1 MRRHARR
8 LSLPAKYVSAP
19 TSPDSTSNLI
29 AHKREVID
37 LDQLNRPVHGA
48 NQAVSDWKYTCMFF
62 ESERRV
68 AMSAPQARSDR
79 QRAAESIFSRSKI
92 LGSFSILSGEPCVR
106 RFDQTVVIRFGD
118 TKKES
123 NP

>member
-1 MRRHARR
+1 LRRHARR

-68 AMSAPQARSDR
+68 AMCFTSALRPPKSRRIDFLPQQD
-79 QRAAESIFSRSKI
+79 